1 MKFVYDGTVVNK
13 VVTCLILSFSVLAQT
28 PNRAPLTPDAFDPL
42 PLGAVKPAGWLLDQL
57 KIQRDGLTGH
67 LDEFWPDLSANSAWL
82 GGKGEGWERGPYYL
96 DGLVPLAYLLN
107 DVELIAKAR
116 KWVNWTLEHQRED
129 GSIGPEKNQDWWP
142 DMIMLKVLTQYQ
154 EATGDPRVIPV
165 LEKFF
170 AYQARSLEQNP
181 LKKWA
186 IYRWGDEIY
195 SIIWLYNRDGDLK
208 LLDLA
213 RAIAGQGYDWKKQ
226 FDNFAFTEK
235 VTKPQANLTNHGVN
249 DAMAMKT
256 STLWS
261 LISGDEKD
269 RAAIYRMLQQ
279 LDQYHGLPDGMFSCD
294 EHLAGVDPSQG
305 TELCTVVEAM
315 FSYEILE
322 SILGDAKM
330 GDRLEKVAYNAL
342 PGALTA
348 DMWAHQYDEQPNQV
362 LVSKQKRDWT
372 TNGPDSNLFGLE
384 PNFGCCTANFHQGW
398 PKFVS
403 SLWMAPKGG
412 GLAAMA
418 YGPSE
423 VLTKVNQV
431 NVQLREE
438 TTYPFGEIIKLRV
451 NPEKPVRFP
460 LLLRIPIWARPVS
473 ISVNGF
479 RQRNIEP
486 GSFYRIE
493 REWKPGD
500 VVEVGFTMTVRVD
513 RGYHRS
519 VAVSYGAL
527 VFSLKI
533 GEKWKKLADKGQTA
547 DWSVEPKSPW
557 NYALMLD
564 GRKAGLGM
572 TIEIHKMGANPF
584 TAAGTPLVLHAS
596 AKRLSEWKLVDG
608 SAGPLPESPVAV
620 SGPVDQIELIPFA
633 AAKLRITSFPVAKK

>member
-1 MKFVYDGTVVNK
+1 MRYK
-13 VVTCLILSFSVLAQT
+13 VVIGLLLSLKTLLAQT
-28 PNRAPLTPDAFDPL
+28 PNRAPLPPNVFDPL

-67 LDEFWPDLSANSAWL
+67 LDEFWPDLSENSAWL
-82 GGKGEGWERGPYYL
+82 GGRGEGWERGPYYL

-107 DVELIAKAR
+107 DVELIGKAR

-195 SIIWLYNRDGDLK
+195 SVVWLYNRDGDAK

-213 RAIAGQGYDWKKQ
+213 RAISAQGYDWKKL
-226 FDNFAFTEK
+226 FDVFPFTEK
-235 VTKPQANLTNHGVN
+235 VTKPEANLANHGVN

-261 LISGDEKD
+261 LISGDQKQ
-269 RAAIYRMLQQ
+269 RTAIYRMLQQ
-279 LDQYHGLPDGMFSCD
+279 LDEHHGLADGMFSCD
-294 EHLAGVDPSQG
+294 EHLAGRDPSQG
-305 TELCTVVEAM
+305 TELCTIVEAM
-315 FSYEILE
+315 FSLEILE
-322 SILGDAKM
+322 SILGDTMFA
-330 GDRLEKVAYNAL
+330 GRLEKIAYNAL
-342 PGALTA
+342 PGAMTA
-348 DMWAHQYDEQPNQV
+348 NMWAHQYDEQPNQV
-362 LVSKQKRDWT
+362 LVSRQKRNWS
-372 TNGPDSNLFGLE
+372 TNGRDANLFGLE
-384 PNFGCCTANFHQGW
+384 PNFGCCTANYHQGW

-403 SLWMAPKGG
+403 SLWMTPKGG

-423 VLTKVNQV
+423 VRATVNQV
-431 NVQLREE
+431 PVQVSEV
-438 TTYPFGEIIKLRV
+438 TNYPFAESIRLKI

-460 LLLRIPIWARPVS
+460 LLLRVPLWASPVS

-479 RQRNIEP
+479 RQRNIEV
-486 GSFYRIE
+486 GSFYRLE

-500 VVEVGFTMTVRVD
+500 RVEAIFTMNIRAS
-513 RGYHRS
+513 RGFRRS
-519 VAVSYGAL
+519 VAISRGPL

-533 GEKWKKLADKGQTA
+533 GERWKKLEDKGQTA
-547 DWSVEPKSPW
+547 DWSVEPKTPW

-564 GRKAGLGM
+564 PRKAGMGM
-572 TIEIHKMGANPF
+572 TVELHKMGVNPF
-584 TAAGTPLVLHAS
+584 TANGTPIVLHAL
-596 AKRLSEWKLVDG
+596 ARRVADWKLVDG
-608 SAGPLPESPVAV
+608 SAGPLPESPVAAA
-620 SGPVDQIELIPFA
+620 GPVDQVVLIPFA
-633 AAKLRITSFPVAKK
+633 AAKLRVTSFPVAKRK

>member
-1 MKFVYDGTVVNK
+1 VVHK
-13 VVTCLILSFSVLAQT
+13 VVICLLVSLSVLLAQT
-28 PNRAPLTPDAFDPL
+28 PNRAPLTPNAFDPL
-42 PLGAVKPAGWLLDQL
+42 PLGAVKPAGWLLEQL

-67 LDEFWPDLSANSAWL
+67 IDEFWPDLSANSAWL

-195 SIIWLYNRDGDLK
+195 SILWLYNRDGDAK

-213 RAIAGQGYDWKKQ
+213 RAISGQGYNWKKQ
-226 FDNFAFTEK
+226 FDAFTFTEK
-235 VTKPQANLTNHGVN
+235 VTKSQAKLETHGVN
-249 DAMAMKT
+249 NAMAMKT

-261 LISGDEKD
+261 LVSGDEKD
-269 RAAIYRMLQQ
+269 RTAIYRMMQE
-279 LDQYHGLPDGMFSCD
+279 LDEHHGLPDGIFSCD
-294 EHLAGVDPSQG
+294 EHYAGLDPSQG

-322 SILGDAKM
+322 SILGDAM
-330 GDRLEKVAYNAL
+330 LGDRLEKVAYNAL
-342 PGALTA
+342 PGALTS

-362 LVSKQKRDWT
+362 LVSKEKRDWT

-384 PNFGCCTANFHQGW
+384 PNFGCCTANYHQGW
-398 PKFVS
+398 PKFVA

-423 VLTKVNQV
+423 VRTTVNQV
-431 NVQLREE
+431 AVEVSE
-438 TTYPFGEIIKLRV
+438 ATSYPFGETIRLKV
-451 NPEKPVRFP
+451 NPERAVRFP
-460 LLLRIPIWARPVS
+460 LLLRIPSWSNPVS
-473 ISVNGF
+473 IAVNGF
-479 RQRNIEP
+479 KQRNIQA

-500 VVEVGFTMTVRVD
+500 TVDAAFTMNTRVD
-513 RGYHRS
+513 RGFHNSAAISR
-519 VAVSYGAL
+519 GPL

-547 DWSVEPKSPW
+547 DWSVEPKTPW
-557 NYALMLD
+557 NYALLLD
-564 GRKAGLGM
+564 GKKAGAGM
-572 TIEIHKMGANPF
+572 TVEIHKMGANPF
-584 TAAGTPLVLHAS
+584 AADGTPIVLHAL
-596 AKRLSEWKLVDG
+596 ARRVPEWKLVDG
-608 SAGPLPESPVAV
+608 SAGPVPESPVVAG
-620 SGPVDQIELIPFA
+620 GPLEHIELIPFA